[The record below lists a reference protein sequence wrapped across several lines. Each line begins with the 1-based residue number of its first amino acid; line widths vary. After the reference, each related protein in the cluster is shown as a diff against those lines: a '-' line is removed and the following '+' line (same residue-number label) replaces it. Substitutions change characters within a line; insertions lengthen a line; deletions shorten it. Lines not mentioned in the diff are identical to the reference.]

1 MLREL
6 RIENFA
12 IIEHLELTLEPGL
25 TVFTGE
31 TGAGKSILLDALAAV
46 LGGPADMTLIRSG
59 AERALIEATFE
70 MVDSVREPLVALL
83 ETEDLL
89 DEERE
94 RVVLARE
101 LRQGGRSVARINGRS
116 VSLSLLREVGRLL
129 VDIHGQSEHLSLLD
143 VRQHLALLDR
153 YAGNAPWVEAYRQ
166 TYREWRQLERELQ
179 RLREAE
185 RDAAQRVDLL
195 TFQIR
200 EIEAAA
206 LQPGE
211 EEELRQERNRLA
223 NAENLAS
230 QVQQAL
236 ALLDEGAGETP
247 ALTDLLGQVAQAL
260 HVIARLDPSQQGL
273 SEQAEGVL
281 ASVEEMARDLRRY
294 QEQIEY
300 NPRRLEKVEE
310 RLDLIQRLKR
320 KYGGT
325 IEAILAYAEKARQE
339 LDTITHATER
349 IAELEAQREVLQ
361 RQLRERGLA
370 LSARRQQAAV
380 GLSRAVEAE
389 LADLSMR
396 GARFEVAIH
405 QVDDPEGLPLE
416 DGRAVRF
423 DERGLDQVEFL
434 IAPNPG
440 EGLKPLVKIASGGE
454 TSRLML
460 ALKRVLTQADAIP
473 TLIFDEIDQGIGG
486 RVGSVVGEKL
496 WLLARQHQ
504 VLCVTHLPQLAAYGD
519 HHYGV
524 RKQVEGGRTTT
535 RVQVL
540 EGEPRILE
548 LAHMLGGQS
557 AAHLSAAR
565 ETLERAQQRAR
576 ALLVSPTQ
584 GVVGVEW

>member
-12 IIEHLELTLEPGL
+12 IIEHLELNFGPGL

-31 TGAGKSILLDALAAV
+31 TGAGKSILLDALMMV
-46 LGGPADMTLIRSG
+46 LGGPTDINLIRSG
-59 AERALIEATFE
+59 ADRALVEATFE
-70 MVDSVREPLVALL
+70 ITPTVREPLLALL
-83 ETEDLL
+83 DAEDLL
-89 DEERE
+89 DDDHDH
-94 RVVLARE
+94 VLLARE
-101 LRQGGRSVARINGRS
+101 LRQGGRSVARVNGRS
-116 VSLSLLREVGRLL
+116 VSLSLLREIGRLL

-143 VRQHLALLDR
+143 VRQHLHLLDR

-166 TYREWRQLERELQ
+166 TYREWRHLERELQ

-185 RDAAQRVDLL
+185 HDAAQRVDLL

-200 EIEAAA
+200 EIEAAN

-211 EEELRQERNRLA
+211 EDELRQERNRLA

-236 ALLDEGAGETP
+236 TLLDEGEGETP
-247 ALTDLLGQVAQAL
+247 PLTDLLGQVAQVL
-260 HVIARLDPSQQGL
+260 HNMARLDPSQQGL
-273 SEQAEGVL
+273 SEQAETLL
-281 ASVEEMARDLRRY
+281 AMAEDMARELRRY
-294 QEQIEY
+294 QEHIEY
-300 NPRRLEKVEE
+300 NPRRLEKIEE

-320 KYGGT
+320 KYGGS
-325 IEAILAYAEKARQE
+325 IEAILAYAEKARQD

-349 IAELEAQREVLQ
+349 IAELEAQREVLLQ
-361 RQLRERGLA
+361 QLRERGLA
-370 LSARRQQAAV
+370 LSARRREAAT
-380 GLSRAVEAE
+380 GLARAVEAE
-389 LADLSMR
+389 LADLSMS
-396 GARFEVAIH
+396 GARFEVAIAPME
-405 QVDDPEGLPLE
+405 DPNGLPLE
-416 DGRAVRF
+416 DGRTVRV
-423 DERGLDQVEFL
+423 DERGFDQVEFL

-460 ALKRVLTQADAIP
+460 ALKRVLAQADAIP

-496 WLLARQHQ
+496 WLLARHHQ

-524 RKQVEGGRTTT
+524 RKEVHGGRTTT
-535 RVQVL
+535 QVQPL
-540 EGEPRILE
+540 ESETRITE
-548 LAHMLGGQS
+548 LAQMLGGQS
-557 AAHLSAAR
+557 TAHLNAAR
-565 ETLERAQQRAR
+565 ETLEQARQRMQALMITQAR
-576 ALLVSPTQ
+576 
-584 GVVGVEW
+584 VGDG